1 MCRACEPGFRA
12 LMRTGLSRR
21 DMARSAAAFVGLAVA
36 GEATAAAAGP
46 ADVIFQGGT
55 VLTQD
60 ARWPRVTALA
70 VRGDR
75 ILAVGS
81 TEHVAAHRGA
91 RTRIIDLAGR
101 TLAPG
106 FVEPHMHGTS
116 VFFDDWLDLSPFTTA
131 TVGEAL
137 DKVRAEAARTPAG
150 AWIRGQGFDPALQ
163 PGGPITLDRLD
174 AAAPD
179 HPLILVEGNGHVAY
193 ANRAA
198 LALAKVDE
206 TTPDPPQG
214 RIIRDADG
222 RLTGRFEEP
231 PAMGLLLRIL
241 PQMGLAEYRRRLRR
255 LLDKAATVGCTSLHD
270 CGVGSIYQGAE
281 LDALAAVMK
290 DDPPVRYSAAL
301 VSNQM
306 DQWLKRG
313 LTPGAGDD
321 LFRVTAMK
329 LFSDGSN
336 QGRTGLQHEPYL
348 GGESAGMAYVEPAD
362 LTAIVVQRALQGWQ
376 VVIHAN
382 GDLAID
388 RALDAIEAA
397 QAAGCDPD
405 LRFRI
410 EHCSI
415 LHDEQIARIARLGVS
430 PSFLIGHVHYW
441 GRAFRDEIFG
451 PEKSDLL
458 GRAAS
463 CGKAGVRWT
472 MHSDEPVTEMGPLRL
487 IDNAVNRSLWQ
498 APGQVLNPAECVSVE
513 QAIIALTRDAAWQ
526 CHSEHEIGS
535 LEPGKFADF
544 VVLDADPREVPPAEI
559 GAIRVLETWVGGR
572 QVYAAD

>member
-36 GEATAAAAGP
+36 GEATAAPPSGP

-60 ARWPRVTALA
+60 SRWPRVSALA

-81 TEHVAAHRGA
+81 AAHVAAHCGPKT
-91 RTRIIDLAGR
+91 RTIDLAGR

-106 FVEPHMHGTS
+106 FVEPHMHGSS

-137 DKVRAEAARTPAG
+137 DKVRAEAARAPDG

-179 HPLILVEGNGHVAY
+179 HPLIIVEGNGHVAY
-193 ANRAA
+193 ANRRA

-214 RIIRDADG
+214 RIIRDAGG

-231 PAMGLLLRIL
+231 PAMGLLLKIL

-255 LLDKAATVGCTSLHD
+255 LLDKAASVGCTSLHD

-313 LTPGAGDD
+313 LTPGVGDD

-336 QGRTGLQHEPYL
+336 QARSGYQREPYL
-348 GGESAGMAYVEPAD
+348 GGDRRGALNYSGAEIEAVMA
-362 LTAIVVQRALQGWQ
+362 RAHGLGWQ
-376 VVIHAN
+376 VSVHAN
-382 GDLAID
+382 GDAAID
-388 RALDAIEAA
+388 TVLAAYAAVLARAPRADH
-397 QAAGCDPD
+397 
-405 LRFRI
+405 RHRI

-415 LHDEQIARIARLGVS
+415 LHPEQMAEMRRLGVS

-441 GRAFRDEIFG
+441 GRAFRDQILG
-451 PEKSDLL
+451 PARADLYDPC
-458 GRAAS
+458 AS
-463 CGKAGVRWT
+463 ALKAGLRISL
-472 MHSDEPVTEMGPLRL
+472 HSDYSVTPMEPLRYME
-487 IDNAVNRSLWQ
+487 NAVTRVMKD
-498 APGQVLNPAECVSVE
+498 GGEVLNPAERITPD
-513 QAIIALTRDAAWQ
+513 QALRAVTLDAAWQ
-526 CHSEHEIGS
+526 CQADHVVGS
-535 LEPGKFADF
+535 LEVGKYADL
-544 VVLDADPREVPPAEI
+544 VLLEGDPTRVDPT
-559 GAIRVLETWVGGR
+559 AIRRIKVSETWMGGR
-572 QVYAAD
+572 RRYAA

>member
-1 MCRACEPGFRA
+1 MCRTCEPGFRA

-21 DMARSAAAFVGLAVA
+21 DMARSAAAFAGLAVA
-36 GEATAAAAGP
+36 GEATAATTGP
-46 ADVIFQGGT
+46 ADLIFQGGT

-60 ARWPRVTALA
+60 ARWPRVAALA

-81 TEHVAAHRGA
+81 KTHVAAHRGPK
-91 RTRIIDLAGR
+91 TKIIDLAGR

-214 RIIRDADG
+214 RIIRDPDG

-241 PQMGLAEYRRRLRR
+241 PQMSLAEYRRRLRR
-255 LLDKAATVGCTSLHD
+255 LLDKAASVGCTSLHD

-281 LDALAAVMK
+281 LDALAEVMK

-336 QGRTGLQHEPYL
+336 QARSGYQREPYL
-348 GGESAGMAYVEPAD
+348 GGDRRGALNYSGAEIEEVMA
-362 LTAIVVQRALQGWQ
+362 RAHGLGWQ
-376 VVIHAN
+376 VSVHAN
-382 GDLAID
+382 GDA
-388 RALDAIEAA
+388 AIETVLAA
-397 QAAGCDPD
+397 YASVLAKAPRPD
-405 LRFRI
+405 HRHRI

-415 LHDEQIARIARLGVS
+415 LHPEQMAQMQRLGVS

-441 GRAFRDEIFG
+441 GRAFRDQI
-451 PEKSDLL
+451 L
-458 GRAAS
+458 GAARANLYDPCAS
-463 CGKAGVRWT
+463 ALKAGLRISL
-472 MHSDEPVTEMGPLRL
+472 HSDYSVTPMEPLRYME
-487 IDNAVNRSLWQ
+487 NAVTRVMKD
-498 APGQVLNPAECVSVE
+498 GGEVLNPAERITAD
-513 QAIIALTRDAAWQ
+513 QALRAVTLDAAWQ
-526 CHSEHEIGS
+526 CQADHLVGS
-535 LEPGKFADF
+535 LEVGKYADL
-544 VVLDADPREVPPAEI
+544 VLLEGDPTRVEPT
-559 GAIRVLETWVGGR
+559 AIRRIKVSETWMGGR
-572 QVYAAD
+572 RRYAA

>member
-12 LMRTGLSRR
+12 LMSTGLSRR
-21 DMARSAAAFVGLAVA
+21 DMARGAAAFVGMAVA
-36 GEATAAAAGP
+36 GEATAAATGP

-60 ARWPRVTALA
+60 ARWPRVGALA

-81 TEHVAAHRGA
+81 AAHVAAHRGPG
-91 RTRIIDLAGR
+91 TKLVDLGGR

-137 DKVRAEAARTPAG
+137 EKVRGEAGRAPAG

-163 PGGPITLDRLD
+163 PGGPITLDRLE

-179 HPLILVEGNGHVAY
+179 HPLIIVEGNGHVAY
-193 ANRAA
+193 ANRRA

-231 PAMGLLLRIL
+231 PAMALLLRIL
-241 PQMGLAEYRRRLRR
+241 PQMGLAEYRQRLRR
-255 LLDKAATVGCTSLHD
+255 LLDRAASVGCTSLHD

-301 VSNQM
+301 VSNLM
-306 DQWLKRG
+306 DLWLKRG

-336 QGRTGLQHEPYL
+336 QARSGYQREPYL
-348 GGESAGMAYVEPAD
+348 GGDRRGALNYSAEQIEAVMA
-362 LTAIVVQRALQGWQ
+362 RAHGLGWQ
-376 VVIHAN
+376 VSVHAN
-382 GDLAID
+382 GDAAID
-388 RALDAIEAA
+388 TVLAAYASVLAKAPRADH
-397 QAAGCDPD
+397 
-405 LRFRI
+405 RHRI

-415 LHDEQIARIARLGVS
+415 LHPEQMAQMFKNTTPAK
-430 PSFLIGHVHYW
+430 P
-441 GRAFRDEIFG
+441 A
-451 PEKSDLL
+451 PPK
-458 GRAAS
+458 AS
-463 CGKAGVRWT
+463 AGLT
-472 MHSDEPVTEMGPLRL
+472 APPVTGGSSPVPQHLRGQ
-487 IDNAVNRSLWQ
+487 SLGMQ
-498 APGQVLNPAECVSVE
+498 
-513 QAIIALTRDAAWQ
+513 
-526 CHSEHEIGS
+526 SE
-535 LEPGKFADF
+535 D
-544 VVLDADPREVPPAEI
+544 
-559 GAIRVLETWVGGR
+559 
-572 QVYAAD
+572 